1 MLVFLQ
7 QVATAAFK
15 KLHTNLQNIKTHC
28 RFYLLQSNIR
38 IFNHKKKKTHLQ
50 LLKLNVAPLVGLH
63 YSINTNIS
71 DTLVLHISV
80 SGCGFNIVLPKLKY
94 CHENALRYVQNCSE

>member
-38 IFNHKKKKTHLQ
+38 ILNHKKKKNTFTAVETKCSTTCRSP
-50 LLKLNVAPLVGLH
+50 LLDKH
-63 YSINTNIS
+63 Q
-71 DTLVLHISV
+71 HI
-80 SGCGFNIVLPKLKY
+80 
-94 CHENALRYVQNCSE
+94 